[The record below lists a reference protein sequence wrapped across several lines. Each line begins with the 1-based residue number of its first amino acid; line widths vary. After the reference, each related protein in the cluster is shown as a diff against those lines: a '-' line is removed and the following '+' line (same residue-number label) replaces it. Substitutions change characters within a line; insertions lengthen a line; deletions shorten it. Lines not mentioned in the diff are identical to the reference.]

1 MGYDISGFKKEKEKL
16 EHMEPTKASDSIRI
30 MASSMEKSVNRI
42 LETICIDSPIMSRQ
56 TSQISD
62 FETDLPETTYNPANL
77 DSEEKSSSQL
87 LETFQLKE
95 DSKELANELSFFDE
109 IGIEMKE
116 DSGEIP
122 NEERMN
128 LNIKSLDS
136 KELSEQ

>member
-16 EHMEPTKASDSIRI
+16 EHMEPTKASDSIRK

-62 FETDLPETTYNPANL
+62 FETDLTKTTYNPANS
-77 DSEEKSSSQL
+77 DSEVKLSSQS
-87 LETFQLKE
+87 LENCK
-95 DSKELANELSFFDE
+95 SKEASIELDNDVTIFDE

-116 DSGEIP
+116 DCGEIFTA
-122 NEERMN
+122 ERTN
-128 LNIKSLDS
+128 LNFNTSDS
-136 KELSEQ
+136 KD

>member
-16 EHMEPTKASDSIRI
+16 EHMEPTKASDSIRT

-62 FETDLPETTYNPANL
+62 FETDLIKTTYNPENL
-77 DSEEKSSSQL
+77 DSEVKSSSQS
-87 LETFQLKE
+87 LENCHLNE
-95 DSKELANELSFFDE
+95 DLIELDNEESIFDE

-116 DSGEIP
+116 NNAEMFTL
-122 NEERMN
+122 ERMN
-128 LNIKSLDS
+128 LNSNSSDP
-136 KELSEQ
+136 

>member
-1 MGYDISGFKKEKEKL
+1 
-16 EHMEPTKASDSIRI
+16 MEPTKASDSIRT

-62 FETDLPETTYNPANL
+62 FETDFTKTTYNLENL
-77 DSEEKSSSQL
+77 DRKVRSSSQS
-87 LETFQLKE
+87 LEICQLKE
-95 DSKELANELSFFDE
+95 DSIELDNEVIVFDE

-116 DSGEIP
+116 DCGETP

-128 LNIKSLDS
+128 LNLKSLDS
-136 KELSEQ
+136 KD